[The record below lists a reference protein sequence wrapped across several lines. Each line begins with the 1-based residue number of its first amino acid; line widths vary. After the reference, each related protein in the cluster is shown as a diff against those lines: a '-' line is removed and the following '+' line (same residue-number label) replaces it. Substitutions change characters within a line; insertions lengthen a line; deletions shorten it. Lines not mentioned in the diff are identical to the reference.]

1 MSHYAVAVFTK
12 EGQSLEEL
20 MEPFYEGIEVEP
32 YIAKTKQEIIQE
44 AKELKESI
52 SKRLEENKLEPSD
65 WQQEIL
71 DCKTDEEFYQ
81 ANIYEDEEYDEE
93 GNRLSTYNPDSKWDW
108 YEVGGRWSNMLTTID
123 GEKVDECLVKH
134 LNLTPDKESYDKAIR
149 FWELVVE

>member
-1 MSHYAVAVFTK
+1 MSHYTVAVFTK

-44 AKELKESI
+44 AKELKEGI

-93 GNRLSTYNPDSKWDW
+93 GNRLSIYNPDLKWDW

-123 GEKVDECLVKH
+123 GEKVDECLVKD
-134 LNLTPDKESYDKAIR
+134 LNLTPDK
-149 FWELVVE
+149 